1 MRPAA
6 RDPDSPAAR
15 DRFACGCP
23 RSPFLAPA
31 AGAFGLRFSVQL
43 PRCTQATHEHPEAR
57 IVLPLAH
64 AVESRHARRTLGVRP
79 GEALYRPV
87 AQPHADRCGAP
98 VACLALLLP
107 EGFGLPRVGEAFVAR
122 GTELAGVATALC
134 DELHA
139 DDNAA
144 GLVREGL
151 AVLAATLVL
160 QRRPLVERGAP
171 RWLRTVVDRLADA
184 SAPVPSLTEL
194 GRSVDRE
201 PAHVATMFRRTYG
214 QSVGT
219 THRRLRL
226 EHARAWLARDPD
238 CTLADAAARAG
249 FADQSHFTR
258 HFSRLFGVTP
268 GAYRRRQRA

>member
-1 MRPAA
+1 MRSAA
-6 RDPDSPAAR
+6 RDPGSPAAR
-15 DRFACGCP
+15 GRFGCGCP
-23 RSPFLAPA
+23 RSPFIAPA
-31 AGAFGLRFSVQL
+31 AGAFGIRCSVQL
-43 PRCTQATHEHPEAR
+43 PCCTQATHQHSEAR

-64 AVESRHARRTLGVRP
+64 AVESSHARHTLGVRP
-79 GEALYRPV
+79 GEALFRPV

-98 VACLALLLP
+98 VTCLALLLP
-107 EGFGLPRVGEAFVAR
+107 EDFGLPRVGAAFVAR
-122 GTELAGVATALC
+122 GVELAGVAMALR

-139 DDNAA
+139 DDAAA

-151 AVLAATLVL
+151 AVLLSTLVL
-160 QRRPLVERGAP
+160 QHRPLAERGAP

-184 SAPVPSLTEL
+184 SVPAPSLTEL
-194 GRSVDRE
+194 ARVVDRE

-226 EHARAWLARDPD
+226 EHARACLARDPD
-238 CTLADAAARAG
+238 CTLADAAAQAG

-268 GAYRRRQRA
+268 GAWRRRQRA